1 MYCIPQRWIF
11 GPLLFNIFLCDL
23 FYFLK
28 STDIAN
34 YADVTTPYSSAETQ
48 KCVDEKLKEYSLSRF
63 KWFSNNYMKVNSGKS
78 HLLIS
83 GKQRMITWF
92 DNHELESQNVEELLR
107 IDIDSTLTV
116 ENHTKKKKKCKK
128 PSQKLNVLARISP
141 YIALRKK
148 RAIKKAFITPH
159 FGYCLLVW
167 MLHGR
172 VLNNK
177 INYLNLRTLRITY
190 GDKISSF
197 QNLLKKI
204 TLFQN
209 IKDI

>member
-1 MYCIPQRWIF
+1 M
-11 GPLLFNIFLCDL
+11 
-23 FYFLK
+23 
-28 STDIAN
+28 
-34 YADVTTPYSSAETQ
+34 
-48 KCVDEKLKEYSLSRF
+48 EKK
-63 KWFSNNYMKVNSGKS
+63 
-78 HLLIS
+78 
-83 GKQRMITWF
+83 
-92 DNHELESQNVEELLR
+92 
-107 IDIDSTLTV
+107 
-116 ENHTKKKKKCKK
+116 KKKKKCKK